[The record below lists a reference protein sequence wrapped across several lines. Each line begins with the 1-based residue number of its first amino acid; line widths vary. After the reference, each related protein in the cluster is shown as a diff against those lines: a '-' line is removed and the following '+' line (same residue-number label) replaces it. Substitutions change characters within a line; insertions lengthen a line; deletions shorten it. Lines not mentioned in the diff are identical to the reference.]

1 MVGHVAW
8 GGWPCVTQGLA
19 CVTETAET
27 AETADRYMR
36 FWAPTK
42 ETQPKSTKRNP
53 NFVRTLAVPWVLR
66 RRNAG
71 AARGGSTRKDAPGLS
86 PRAAGHGA
94 IFGPFLA
101 VFRPFFCIFAIFY
114 RAACIVSLSQSDA
127 LHALHALHD
136 RYMTVTCV
144 TPGVVGPHPPKW
156 GLAPFVHRG

>member
-1 MVGHVAW
+1 MRFPTAQCSSAPGARVPTNRPDWTKGGVGGWLVTWPW

-42 ETQPKSTKRNP
+42 ETQPRSTKRNP
-53 NFVRTLAVPWVLR
+53 NFGRTLAVPWVLR

-71 AARGGSTRKDAPGLS
+71 AARGGSTRKDAPGLP

-101 VFRPFFCIFAIFY
+101 VFRPFFCIFVIFY
-114 RAACIVSLSQSDA
+114 RSEWPVRCM
-127 LHALHALHD
+127 
-136 RYMTVTCV
+136 RYTL
-144 TPGVVGPHPPKW
+144 K
-156 GLAPFVHRG
+156 